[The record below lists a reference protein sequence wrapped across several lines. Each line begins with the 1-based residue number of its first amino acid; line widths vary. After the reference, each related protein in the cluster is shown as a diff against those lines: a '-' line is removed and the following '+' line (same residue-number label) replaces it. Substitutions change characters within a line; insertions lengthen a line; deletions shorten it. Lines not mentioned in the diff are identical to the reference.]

1 MSLSESVPQ
10 FTILIIMFWQ
20 ILMLIFHA
28 SKINE
33 SASATIRVLNDVP
46 ADSRIDEIKYFRE
59 YLATNRVALTG
70 CGYFALT
77 KGLML
82 TVRLR
87 KIKNL

>member
-20 ILMLIFHA
+20 ILMLIFQA

-33 SASATIRVLNDVP
+33 AASATIRVLNDVP

-70 CGYFALT
+70 QGYFALT
-77 KGLML
+77 KSLML
-82 TVRLR
+82 TVSFL
-87 KIKNL
+87 